1 MSSEAITFTELE
13 LTEILEA
20 LNYLLDAEL
29 LPENGYTDEVIE
41 ALNSARDK
49 VRNKLNGENR
59 DAK

>member
-1 MSSEAITFTELE
+1 MSSEDITFTELE

-29 LPENGYTDEVIE
+29 LPENGYTNEVIK